1 MHVHWAINY
10 EVPNVRLSQEWW
22 VTDARRVSA
31 LAAAG
36 DEGHTNLREQRGKIK
51 WQTAEDIEGYSV
63 QVSLKE
69 RDRLSLWI

>member
-1 MHVHWAINY
+1 M
-10 EVPNVRLSQEWW
+10 
-22 VTDARRVSA
+22 TDARRVSA

>member
-1 MHVHWAINY
+1 M
-10 EVPNVRLSQEWW
+10 
-22 VTDARRVSA
+22 TDARRVSA

-51 WQTAEDIEGYSV
+51 WQTAEDIEGWSV

-69 RDRLSLWI
+69 RDRLSLWIKEVTQLQCTNIKIHI